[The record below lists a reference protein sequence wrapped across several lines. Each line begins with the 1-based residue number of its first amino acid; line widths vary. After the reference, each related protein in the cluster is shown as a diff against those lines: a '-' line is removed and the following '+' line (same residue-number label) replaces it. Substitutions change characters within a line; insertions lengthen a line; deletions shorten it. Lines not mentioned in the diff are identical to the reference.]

1 MRVGKVGVVGE
12 GSCLYSAS
20 FACLVAAAASF
31 GDVSAQLVTGRV
43 EIIPARARLFIIG
56 VNFIGIL
63 MGLR

>member
-12 GSCLYSAS
+12 GELFIQRIVCLFGRRS
-20 FACLVAAAASF
+20 ASF